1 MKTNRHL
8 LTPVLLLA
16 LLVAAPLG
24 AAERTAS
31 PQLAE
36 APTPVA
42 SDGGP
47 AYQVGPS
54 DVLEVF
60 VWKEEELST
69 TTTVRPDG
77 RISLPLAGELLAAGK
92 TPRQLQ
98 AEIEA
103 KLGEYLDLPVVTVMV
118 KEVNS
123 PTISV
128 LGEVKRPGR
137 YLIPQGTTVLDAIA
151 MSGGFTE
158 FAHPGDV
165 VVLRTTSTGTR
176 RIAVDVRRLIKD
188 GDDIFQLR
196 PGDTVHVD

>member
-1 MKTNRHL
+1 MKLTNL
-8 LTPVLLLA
+8 LLVPVLLLA
-16 LLVAAPLG
+16 AGPLA

-36 APTPVA
+36 APTPEAVEA
-42 SDGGP
+42 GP
-47 AYQVGPS
+47 SYVVGPS

-77 RISLPLAGELLAAGK
+77 RISLPLAGELVAAGK

-98 AEIEA
+98 AEVA
-103 KLGEYLDLPVVTVMV
+103 TRLGEYLDMPVVTVMV

-128 LGEVKRPGR
+128 LGQVRRPGR

-165 VVLRTTSTGTR
+165 VVLRSTPSGTR
-176 RIAVDVRRLIKD
+176 RIPVDVRRLIKN
-188 GDDIFQLR
+188 GAELFQLR